1 VVNLTSL
8 SGDLSVRDF
17 AYLVFKRKYQIIGVF
32 LATLIFTTVA
42 IYLKPRDYTASATVY
57 LVRNLSPIAAVSPS
71 TLNIV
76 LDRKEVLNSEVDL
89 VTSKAVAERVADLL
103 LERGSAT
110 PPRPRREP
118 PAWLLRVRAA
128 RMRVSEFVQTI
139 GLADP
144 PPGPREALVAGL
156 MQSIEAKPAVNSNF
170 ITISF
175 TSADP
180 QYAAQAVNAFTE
192 VYLEQRLQLF
202 KRPGLEEFYTTQVE
216 RAAASLA
223 EIEQRISELKAETG
237 VITEDEQLRL
247 LLQELSG
254 LNDELNQVR
263 GEAQELAERKAALEE
278 RVNSQPDSMMASRV
292 LQRNPNIS
300 DLEKKSIDL
309 AAERALELNR
319 FKPDSAV
326 IHEIDRSIARI
337 QAAAA
342 DEPETVVSSES
353 LVQNTLRTTL
363 LTDLYR
369 TESDYSGKLARER
382 TLVAQIEALVA
393 KIHEVDGNA
402 SELRRLSAEAAN
414 ASKVYTTYV
423 AQRED
428 ARIARET
435 DPGVTNVQVISHA
448 TAPARPTYPRSVMI
462 SLGAF
467 LGLFMGFALAFVS
480 ELFSHTLNRRE
491 DIERELGL
499 PVLGA
504 IPESAAVRQPI

>member
-1 VVNLTSL
+1 
-8 SGDLSVRDF
+8 
-17 AYLVFKRKYQIIGVF
+17 
-32 LATLIFTTVA
+32 
-42 IYLKPRDYTASATVY
+42 
-57 LVRNLSPIAAVSPS
+57 
-71 TLNIV
+71 
-76 LDRKEVLNSEVDL
+76 
-89 VTSKAVAERVADLL
+89 
-103 LERGSAT
+103 
-110 PPRPRREP
+110 
-118 PAWLLRVRAA
+118 
-128 RMRVSEFVQTI
+128 
-139 GLADP
+139 
-144 PPGPREALVAGL
+144 
-156 MQSIEAKPAVNSNF
+156 
-170 ITISF
+170 
-175 TSADP
+175 
-180 QYAAQAVNAFTE
+180 
-192 VYLEQRLQLF
+192 
-202 KRPGLEEFYTTQVE
+202 
-216 RAAASLA
+216 
-223 EIEQRISELKAETG
+223 
-237 VITEDEQLRL
+237 
-247 LLQELSG
+247 
-254 LNDELNQVR
+254 
-263 GEAQELAERKAALEE
+263 
-278 RVNSQPDSMMASRV
+278 MMASRV

-342 DEPETVVSSES
+342 NEPETVVSSES

-382 TLVAQIEALVA
+382 TLIAQIDALVE
-393 KIHEVDGNA
+393 KIHDVDSNA

-414 ASKVYTTYV
+414 ASKVYATYV

-435 DPGVTNVQVISHA
+435 DPGVTNVQVTSHA
-448 TAPARPTYPRSVMI
+448 TAPARPKYPRSVMI

-504 IPESAAVRQPI
+504 IPESAAIRQPI